1 MPVLPPLVLASTST
15 YRFALLQRFRIPFIV
30 EAPDVDE
37 GAADTEPPHQLARR
51 LAQLK
56 ARTVAQRHPGALVLG
71 SDQVAQ
77 VGAQRLGKPGTRAN
91 AIAQLQVCSGQTVE
105 FATAVCLIDGRSGTV
120 RDHLDSTLVTF
131 RTLSLDEIQ
140 RYVDADEP
148 FDCAG
153 AFRSE
158 SLGAALVES
167 MRTEDPTA
175 LIGLPLVATARLLRD
190 AGFNIP

>member
-1 MPVLPPLVLASTST
+1 MPTHPLLVLASTST
-15 YRFALLQRFRIPFIV
+15 HRYALLQRLGIPFIV
-30 EAPDVDE
+30 GAPGVDE
-37 GAADTEPPHQLARR
+37 YAPDTEPPHPLARR

-56 ARTVAQRHPGALVLG
+56 ARTVGQQHPGALVLG

-77 VGAQRLGKPGTRAN
+77 VGALRLGKPGTRAK
-91 AIAQLQVCSGQTVE
+91 AITQLQVCSGHTVE
-105 FATAVCLIDGRSGTV
+105 FATAVCLIDGRNGTV

-131 RTLSLDEIQ
+131 RTLSLDEIE

-158 SLGAALVES
+158 SLGAVLVES

-175 LIGLPLVATARLLRD
+175 LIGLPLIATARLLRD
-190 AGFNIP
+190 VGFRIP